1 MENRDRDDLEE
12 LSAAQTEWEK
22 QGGLSSEGPLF
33 QRAAL
38 DEIDRYE
45 TRYLNGDRF
54 ALMEAIYLCSWH
66 KLMMPDW
73 VSSEYTKGIQAI
85 LGCRAK
91 SLDDVF
97 GLPYKKGLHLNAL
110 RKKREIRPAIFVRVM
125 EILKENPDTPIDR
138 ELFKR
143 VGKEVR
149 PPVGGSEAEKLWY
162 EAKKEYGGW
171 VSNGK
176 LHLVSG

>member
-1 MENRDRDDLEE
+1 MENCDLDDFEK
-12 LSAAQTEWEK
+12 LSDAQSEWEK

-38 DEIDRYE
+38 DEIARHKV
-45 TRYLNGDRF
+45 RYLNGDRF
-54 ALMEAIYLCSWH
+54 ALMEAIYLCAWH

-73 VSSEYTKGIQAI
+73 VSSEYINGIQSI
-85 LGCRAK
+85 LGCREK

-97 GLPYKKGLHLNAL
+97 GLPYKKGAHLNAL
-110 RKKREIRPAIFVRVM
+110 KKKREIRPAVFVRVL

-143 VGKEVR
+143 VGKEVH

-171 VSNGK
+171 FSNGR
-176 LHLVSG
+176 LHLASR